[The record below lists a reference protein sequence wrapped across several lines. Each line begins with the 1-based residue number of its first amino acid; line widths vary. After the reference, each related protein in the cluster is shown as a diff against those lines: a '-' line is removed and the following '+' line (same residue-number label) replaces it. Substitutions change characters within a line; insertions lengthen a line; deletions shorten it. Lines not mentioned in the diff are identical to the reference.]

1 MLKQGLL
8 IFLTVIAFACNKA
21 PVIDGREKEWLK
33 NHPDLTVG
41 ISPNQPPYQF
51 INEKGAISGMFIDFL
66 TIIEDR
72 LDYKFKKNSVT
83 AAELL
88 INGGI
93 GDIYSITYPVRL
105 QLESKDRNYK
115 LSVELCNDE
124 FAGTT
129 SLKYGNQM
137 IKIIAAIPV
146 PEKIQLGRLT
156 SPAYDVTVNFN

>member
-1 MLKQGLL
+1 MIL
-8 IFLTVIAFACNKA
+8 VISWGAVKAQSNAFAFA
-21 PVIDGREKEWLK
+21 SATIVTPVTINFSPQMENE
-33 NHPDLTVG
+33 TVAY
-41 ISPNQPPYQF
+41 N
-51 INEKGAISGMFIDFL
+51 
-66 TIIEDR
+66 
-72 LDYKFKKNSVT
+72 YKFKKNSVT